1 MTVFPLNLWP
11 SLNQDLFN
19 LFFFFFVSELKDSQ
33 QTSIKNITDIHQN
46 IITKKLL
53 FLNVLG

>member
-1 MTVFPLNLWP
+1 MTVFRLNLWL

-46 IITKKLL
+46 IISKKLL

>member
-46 IITKKLL
+46 IISKKLL

>member
-1 MTVFPLNLWP
+1 MTVFRLNLWL